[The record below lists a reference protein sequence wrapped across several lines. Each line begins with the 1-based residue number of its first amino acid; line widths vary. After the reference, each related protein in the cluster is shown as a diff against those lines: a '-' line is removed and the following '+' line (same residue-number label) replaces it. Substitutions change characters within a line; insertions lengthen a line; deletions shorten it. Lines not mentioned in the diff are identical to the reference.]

1 MARPSRRT
9 ARLLGVGT
17 AAACLAASA
26 VVVWQ
31 ASYSTFSA
39 TTSNPPNNWA
49 AGTVLLADDDAN
61 TAMFSASNLKP
72 GSTGSKCIAVTS
84 TGSLPSAVKLY
95 GTGSATTNA
104 LSSWITLTISQ
115 GTGGSFGSCSGF
127 TPLASGSSVYSGT
140 LAAFASSATGYST
153 GLGSWAPTGSGSDT
167 RVFQI
172 GYTFDPAAP
181 NSTQGGTASIGFTW
195 EAQNT

>member
-9 ARLLGVGT
+9 ARLLGAGG

-26 VVVWQ
+26 AVVWQ
-31 ASYSTFSA
+31 ASYSAFSA
-39 TTSNPPNNWA
+39 PTSNPSSNWA
-49 AGTVLLADDDAN
+49 AGSVVLADDDAN
-61 TAMFSASNLKP
+61 TAMFNASNLKP
-72 GSTGSKCIAVTS
+72 GSTGTRCIAVTS

-104 LSSWITLTISQ
+104 LSSYLTLAITQ
-115 GTGGSFGSCSGF
+115 GSGGSFGSCTGF
-127 TPLASGSSVYSGT
+127 SPLASGASVYSGT
-140 LAAFASSATGYST
+140 LAAFAASATGYSN
-153 GLGSWAPTGSGSDT
+153 GVGNWAPTGSGSDT

-172 GYTFDPAAP
+172 SYTFDSAAP
-181 NSTQGGTASIGFTW
+181 NTTQGGTASIGFTW